1 MSMDG
6 RSLISP
12 NDDVTLGH
20 RHYLVRFSLIS
31 PCLLSPIGA
40 YRKHEGD
47 GWSAPNVEGEKG
59 VRLQIVALILQVLV
73 AVALITNIIH
83 HW

>member
-1 MSMDG
+1 MDG

-12 NDDVTLGH
+12 NGDATLGH
-20 RHYLVRFSLIS
+20 RHYLVQFFLVSHCF
-31 PCLLSPIGA
+31 PSPIGA

-73 AVALITNIIH
+73 AVALIANIIH